1 MYDEKSVQEMTS
13 ALGMATFQAQA
24 LEYSLVTLHA
34 VTVQKNEKPEK
45 NIIQKLMDTRYKQTL
60 GRLIKDAFETLYIPI
75 SLQEELKNALEK
87 RNWVTHHFFR
97 KYGAIGFNVELQ
109 KKATQELI
117 DIWLFL
123 ETVCDDIHALTM
135 QRLKDTGKSEV
146 EINKGIEQAVNE
158 YLNELENT

>member
-1 MYDEKSVQEMTS
+1 MHEEKSVQEMTS

-34 VTVQKNEKPEK
+34 VTVLKNDNSEKD
-45 NIIQKLMDTRYKQTL
+45 IIQKLMDTRYKQTL
-60 GRLIKDAFETLYIPI
+60 GRLIKDAFEMLNIPI
-75 SLQEELKNALEK
+75 SLQEKLKNALEK

-117 DIWLFL
+117 EIWLLF
-123 ETVCDDIHALTM
+123 ETVSDDIHTLTVK
-135 QRLKDTGKSEV
+135 RLKDTGKSEV
-146 EINKGIEQAVNE
+146 EINKGIEQSINE
-158 YLNELENT
+158 YLNELANT